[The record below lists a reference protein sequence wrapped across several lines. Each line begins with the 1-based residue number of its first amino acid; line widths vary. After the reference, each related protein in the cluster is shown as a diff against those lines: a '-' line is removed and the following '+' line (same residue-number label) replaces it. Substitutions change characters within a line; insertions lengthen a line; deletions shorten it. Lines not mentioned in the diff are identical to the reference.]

1 MKKSALAI
9 SVLSLALLSGA
20 ASATV
25 NDSNLDANN
34 VRFLGTVSQI
44 TCNLVPYVNGSAT
57 NVVNVGVVSVGT
69 AGAYT
74 QGTKIPFTL
83 KPDNKNTNA
92 DAGCPAITDTTKAN
106 ISFMGA
112 LDAKG
117 LNNQSGTAKDSYVSI
132 VATNADNNTD
142 AVVQGK
148 NVRVVDGSVLK
159 DAGAMFT
166 AQLFGG
172 QTAGSYESA
181 IAYQVQYQ

>member
-9 SVLSLALLSGA
+9 SALSLALLSGA

-69 AGAYT
+69 ADAYT
-74 QGTKIPFTL
+74 QGAKIPFTL
-83 KPDNKNTNA
+83 KPDNKNTNQ
-92 DAGCPAITDTTKAN
+92 DAGCPAITDTINAN

-132 VATNADNNTD
+132 VATNADENTK
-142 AVVQGK
+142 AVVQGN
-148 NVRVVDGSVLK
+148 NVRVVAGKALK
-159 DAGAMFT
+159 EQGAMFT

-172 QTAGSYESA
+172 LTAGSYESA

>member
-9 SVLSLALLSGA
+9 SVLSLAMLSGA

-25 NDSNLDANN
+25 NDTNLGANN

-44 TCNLVPYVNGSAT
+44 TCNLVPHVNGSAT
-57 NVVNVGVVSVGT
+57 NVVNVGVVSTGTGT
-69 AGAYT
+69 AHT

-92 DAGCPAITDTTKAN
+92 DAGCPAITDSTQAN

-112 LDAKG
+112 LDSNG
-117 LNNQSGTAKDSYVSI
+117 LNNQSGTATDSYVAI
-132 VATNADNNTD
+132 VATNADDNST
-142 AVVQGK
+142 VVTQGK
-148 NVRVVDGSVLK
+148 NVRVVAGKALK
-159 DAGAMFT
+159 EQGAMFT